1 MCLTTLTFVLTG
13 CAIGGALFRGI
24 FLRSGAP
31 SGAEIRRME
40 AREEIMLRELPGL
53 KILVLPVGV
62 LNVAASY
69 REGAARDLAAM
80 LRDAGFKGAIA
91 GSRVYDIPYPR
102 QPNQAWLYWKR
113 FRGLADAVKASPPE
127 EADYVLLMDVMAS
140 ARDDGTLRRIGGI
153 HVMVVTGGGEMTF
166 GRLQNSLHRV
176 FKEIDPRTMADA
188 CHVAVENL
196 LAARADLSN
205 PRKQPGP

>member
-1 MCLTTLTFVLTG
+1 M
-13 CAIGGALFRGI
+13 GGALFRGI

-40 AREEIMLRELPGL
+40 AREEVMLRELPER
-53 KILVLPVGV
+53 KIMVLPVGV
-62 LNVAASY
+62 LNVGASY

-80 LRDAGFKGAIA
+80 LRDAGFKGAFA

-113 FRGLADAVKASPPE
+113 FRGLADAVKSSPPG
-127 EADYVLLMDVMAS
+127 EADYVLLMDVMAR
-140 ARDDGTLRRIGGI
+140 ARDDGTLWRIGGI
-153 HVMVVTGGGEMTF
+153 HVMAVTGRGEMTF

-176 FKEIDPRTMADA
+176 FKEIQPRTLADA
-188 CHVAVENL
+188 CHVALETL
-196 LAARADLSN
+196 LTARADLSDSG
-205 PRKQPGP
+205 KYPGP